1 MKLLY
6 PRSMFFLV
14 LLISAQSYGQQTIS
28 QSKIGG
34 LICSY
39 FKSNDNNHLVQIIFK
54 NQKYIYQQ
62 ESDTITLTDP
72 LKTNLLIKDLQ
83 EGLAIIEDDQKTAS
97 YNRGYYIIVKDNIY
111 MNNKVLTF
119 WNKEYNISAS
129 INKSAL
135 TQLIDWLES
144 IKF

>member
-1 MKLLY
+1 MENTFTKRFAKL
-6 PRSMFFLV
+6 PV
-14 LLISAQSYGQQTIS
+14 KIALLSRLQTKLE
-28 QSKIGG
+28 QKKI
-34 LICSY
+34 
-39 FKSNDNNHLVQIIFK
+39 
-54 NQKYIYQQ
+54 
-62 ESDTITLTDP
+62 
-72 LKTNLLIKDLQ
+72 IKDLK